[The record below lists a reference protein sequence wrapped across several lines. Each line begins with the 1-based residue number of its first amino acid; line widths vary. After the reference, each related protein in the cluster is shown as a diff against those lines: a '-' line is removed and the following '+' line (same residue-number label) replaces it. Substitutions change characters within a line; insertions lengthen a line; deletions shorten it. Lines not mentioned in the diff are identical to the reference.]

1 MRHGHW
7 PIMAPLYSG
16 TRNMQ
21 NDVISAQTIDIAEQT
36 ERLARLTNRA
46 MKASAQA
53 QGHAVKQAS
62 GSEYALMDAGTLAQ
76 AYGTFWTDVMSDPS
90 KVMDIQKTVGTEMLA
105 AWQSM
110 FGLSD
115 DEPVKDK
122 RFKDPSWSEDPI
134 SRSYRDVFLAFDRA
148 STSLLDRLP
157 DGSKAH
163 QRVSFYTRQMMSALS
178 PSNYLATNPAAR
190 KELMDTQGESLLSGL
205 ENLLTDLERGEGRLA
220 VATNDDTAF
229 EVGADLA
236 TTKGQVV
243 FQNDLM
249 QLIQYAPTTKEQ
261 HATPIL
267 FVPSW
272 INKFYILDM
281 KPENSLIKY
290 MLDRGHSV
298 FVISWAN
305 PTRDHADKDF
315 GDYMTEGP
323 LAALDVIR
331 DITGEEKANV
341 LGFCIGG
348 ILITAMLAY
357 LEGIGDD
364 RIASATTLATMVDF
378 TDVGEIGVFID
389 DERLE
394 SMRHHMAEKGYL
406 DAHHLQDMFS
416 MLREKDLIWSFV
428 EANYL
433 RGQKPPAFDLL
444 SWNSDSTRLPS
455 AMLLW
460 YLEEVYLQNGLR
472 KPGALE
478 LKGVKLDIT
487 KIKTPTF
494 ILATTEDHIAPW
506 HSIYPAT
513 EFLDGEVEF
522 VLGGSG
528 HIAGVINP
536 PNERMKYGYRTSD
549 TYPASPDEFVANAEQ
564 HKGSWWP
571 HWGEWLEAKETQKV
585 PARKP
590 ATKGK
595 YKGLEAAPGSYV
607 KAK

>member
-1 MRHGHW
+1 
-7 PIMAPLYSG
+7 
-16 TRNMQ
+16 MQ
-21 NDVISAQTIDIAEQT
+21 DDVTSAETTEIAEQT

-46 MKASAQA
+46 MMASAQM
-53 QGHAVKQAS
+53 QGHAVAQAS
-62 GSEYALMDAGTLAQ
+62 GAEYALMDAGTLAK
-76 AYGTFWTDVMSDPS
+76 AYGTFWTDMMSDPS
-90 KVMDIQKTVGTEMLA
+90 KLMDIQKTVGTEMMA
-105 AWQSM
+105 AWQAM
-110 FGLSD
+110 FGMGS

-122 RFKDPSWSEDPI
+122 RFKDQSWSDDPV
-134 SRSYRDVFLAFDRA
+134 SRSYRDVFLAFERA
-148 STSLLDRLP
+148 TDGLLDRLP
-157 DGSKAH
+157 DGSKDH
-163 QRVSFYTRQMMSALS
+163 MRVSFYTRQMMSAMS

-190 KELMDTQGESLLSGL
+190 KELMQTKGESLLAGL
-205 ENLLTDLERGEGRLA
+205 ENLLTDLERGEGRLDI
-220 VATNDDTAF
+220 ATNDEHAF
-229 EVGADLA
+229 EVGVDLA
-236 TTKGQVV
+236 TTKGEVI

-249 QLIQYAPTTKEQ
+249 QLIQYYPTTKEQ

-281 KPENSLIKY
+281 KPENSLIRY
-290 MLDRGHSV
+290 MLDQGHSV
-298 FVISWAN
+298 FVVSWVN

-315 GDYMTEGP
+315 ADYMTEGP

-348 ILITAMLAY
+348 ILVTAMLAY
-357 LEGIGDD
+357 LAEIGDD

-378 TDVGEIGVFID
+378 ENVGEIGVFVD
-389 DERLE
+389 DDRLE

-428 EANYL
+428 ESNYL
-433 RGQKPPAFDLL
+433 RGQKPRAFDLL

-472 KPGALE
+472 KPDALE
-478 LKGVKLDIT
+478 LKGVKIDIT
-487 KIKTPTF
+487 KIKTPCF
-494 ILATTEDHIAPW
+494 ILATQLDHIAPW
-506 HSIYPAT
+506 RSVYPAT
-513 EFLDGEVEF
+513 DFLGGEVEF

-536 PNERMKYGYRTSD
+536 PTERPKYNYLTSA
-549 TYPASPDEFVANAEQ
+549 TYPASPDEFEAQAEV
-564 HKGSWWP
+564 HEGSWWP
-571 HWGEWLEAKETQKV
+571 HWARWLDARGSKTV

-590 ATKGK
+590 AKKGK
-595 YKGLEAAPGSYV
+595 YKAIEAAPGSYV
-607 KAK
+607 TAD

>member
-1 MRHGHW
+1 
-7 PIMAPLYSG
+7 
-16 TRNMQ
+16 MQ
-21 NDVISAQTIDIAEQT
+21 DDATPDLTTDIAEQT

-46 MKASAQA
+46 MAASAQM
-53 QGHAVKQAS
+53 QGQAVQQAS
-62 GSEYALMDAGTLAQ
+62 GSEYALMDAGTLAK
-76 AYGTFWTDVMSDPS
+76 AYGTFWTDMMSDPA
-90 KVMDIQKTVGTEMLA
+90 KLMDIQQTVGTEMMA

-110 FGLSD
+110 FGVGS

-122 RFKDPSWSEDPI
+122 RFKDESWSDDPI

-148 STSLLDRLP
+148 TNGLLDRLP
-157 DGSKAH
+157 DGSKDH
-163 QRVSFYTRQMMSALS
+163 MRVSFYTRQMVSALS

-190 KELMDTQGESLLSGL
+190 KQIMDTQGESLLDGL
-205 ENLLTDLERGEGRLA
+205 ENLLTDLERGEGRLDI
-220 VATNDDTAF
+220 ATNDDTAF
-229 EVGADLA
+229 EVGVDLA
-236 TTKGQVV
+236 TTQGQVV

-249 QLIQYAPTTKEQ
+249 QLIQYAPLTKQQ

-281 KPENSLIKY
+281 KPENSLIRY
-290 MLDRGHSV
+290 MLDQGHTV
-298 FVISWAN
+298 FVISWVN
-305 PTRDHADKDF
+305 PTRDHAGKDF
-315 GDYMTEGP
+315 ADYMTEGP
-323 LAALDVIR
+323 LAALDIVR
-331 DITGEEKANV
+331 EITGEDKANI

-348 ILITAMLAY
+348 ILVTATLGYLAA
-357 LEGIGDD
+357 IDDD

-389 DERLE
+389 DDRLKTL
-394 SMRHHMAEKGYL
+394 RGHMEEKGYL
-406 DAHHLQDMFS
+406 EAHHLQDMFS

-428 EANYL
+428 ESNYL
-433 RGQKPPAFDLL
+433 RGQKPRAFDLL

-460 YLEEVYLQNGLR
+460 YLEKVYLNNGLR
-472 KPGALE
+472 EPGALE
-478 LKGVKLDIT
+478 LKGVKIDIT
-487 KIKTPTF
+487 KITTPTF
-494 ILATTEDHIAPW
+494 ILATSEDHIAPW
-506 HSIYPAT
+506 RSIYPAT
-513 EFLDGEVEF
+513 EFLGGEVEF

-549 TYPASPDEFVANAEQ
+549 TYPASPDGFLEIAKPHA
-564 HKGSWWP
+564 GSWWP
-571 HWGEWLEAKETQKV
+571 HWAAWLAAKETREV

-595 YKGLEAAPGSYV
+595 FKAIEAAPGSYV
-607 KAK
+607 KAV

>member
-1 MRHGHW
+1 MHD
-7 PIMAPLYSG
+7 
-16 TRNMQ
+16 
-21 NDVISAQTIDIAEQT
+21 DVTPAETIDIAAQT

-46 MKASAQA
+46 MAATAQM

-76 AYGTFWTDVMSDPS
+76 AYGTFWTDMMSDPA
-90 KVMDIQKTVGTEMLA
+90 KLMDIQQTVGTEMMA

-110 FGLSD
+110 FGVTA
-115 DEPVKDK
+115 DEPVKDR
-122 RFKDPSWSEDPI
+122 RFKDQSWSDDPI

-148 STSLLDRLP
+148 SNALLDRLP
-157 DGSKAH
+157 DGSKDH
-163 QRVSFYTRQMMSALS
+163 QRVSFYTRQMFSALS

-190 KELMDTQGESLLSGL
+190 KALMDTKGESLLSGL
-205 ENLLTDLERGEGRLA
+205 ENLLTDLERGEGRLDIS
-220 VATNDDTAF
+220 TNDETAF
-229 EVGADLA
+229 KVGVDLA
-236 TTKGQVV
+236 TTEGQVV

-249 QLIQYAPTTKEQ
+249 QLIQYAPLTKEQ

-272 INKFYILDM
+272 INKYYILDM
-281 KPENSLIKY
+281 KSENSLIRY

-298 FVISWAN
+298 FVISWVN

-315 GDYMTEGP
+315 ADYMTLGP

-331 DITGEEKANV
+331 DITGEEKANI

-348 ILITAMLAY
+348 ILVTATLAY
-357 LEGIGDD
+357 LAAIEDD

-378 TDVGEIGVFID
+378 KNVGEIGVFID
-389 DERLE
+389 DDRLA
-394 SMRHHMAEKGYL
+394 SMRAHMAENGYL
-406 DAHHLQDMFS
+406 DAHHLSDMFS

-428 EANYL
+428 ESNYL
-433 RGQKPPAFDLL
+433 RGEKPRAFDLL

-460 YLEEVYLQNGLR
+460 YLERIYLKNGLR
-472 KPGALE
+472 EPGALE
-478 LKGVKLDIT
+478 LKGVKIDIT
-487 KIKTPTF
+487 KIKTPCF
-494 ILATTEDHIAPW
+494 ILATEMDHIAPW

-513 EFLDGEVEF
+513 EFLGGDVEF

-536 PNERMKYGYRTSD
+536 PNERMKYGYRTAE
-549 TYPASPDEFVANAEQ
+549 TYPAAADEFLKQSQE

-571 HWGEWLEAKETQKV
+571 HWAGWLERRQTKKMV
-585 PARKP
+585 PARIP

-595 YKGLEAAPGSYV
+595 YKAIEPAPGSYV
-607 KAK
+607 KAT

>member
-1 MRHGHW
+1 
-7 PIMAPLYSG
+7 
-16 TRNMQ
+16 MQ
-21 NDVISAQTIDIAEQT
+21 DDATSAQTTDIAEQT

-46 MKASAQA
+46 MMASAQM
-53 QGHAVKQAS
+53 QGHAIKQAS
-62 GSEYALMDAGTLAQ
+62 GSEYALMDAGTLAK
-76 AYGTFWTDVMSDPS
+76 AYGTFWSDMISDPS
-90 KVMDIQKTVGTEMLA
+90 KLMDIQQTVGTEMMA
-105 AWQSM
+105 AWQSI
-110 FGLSD
+110 FGLSS

-122 RFKDPSWSEDPI
+122 RFKDESWSDDPI

-148 STSLLDRLP
+148 SNSLLERLP
-157 DGSKAH
+157 DGSKDH
-163 QRVSFYTRQMMSALS
+163 QRVSFYTRQMISALS

-190 KELMDTQGESLLSGL
+190 KALMDTQGESLLAGL

-229 EVGADLA
+229 EVGVDLA
-236 TTKGQVV
+236 TTAGQVV

-281 KPENSLIKY
+281 KPENSLIRY
-290 MLDRGHSV
+290 MLDQGHSV
-298 FVISWAN
+298 FVVSWVN
-305 PTRDHADKDF
+305 PTREHSEKDF
-315 GDYMTEGP
+315 AAYMTEGP

-331 DITGEEKANV
+331 NITGEEKANI

-348 ILITAMLAY
+348 ILVTAMLAY
-357 LEGIGDD
+357 LAAKGDD

-378 TDVGEIGVFID
+378 ENVGEIGVFVD
-389 DERLE
+389 DDRLA
-394 SMRHHMAEKGYL
+394 SMRVTMAEKGYL

-478 LKGVKLDIT
+478 MNGVKIDIT

-506 HSIYPAT
+506 RSIYPAT
-513 EFLDGEVEF
+513 EFFGGEVEF

-549 TYPASPDEFVANAEQ
+549 SYPASPDEFLAQAEQ

-571 HWGEWLEAKETQKV
+571 HWDKWLRAKETKKV
-585 PARKP
+585 PARKL

-595 YKGLEAAPGSYV
+595 YKAIEAAPGSYV
-607 KAK
+607 KAT

>member
-1 MRHGHW
+1 MHD
-7 PIMAPLYSG
+7 
-16 TRNMQ
+16 
-21 NDVISAQTIDIAEQT
+21 DVTPAETIDIAAQT

-46 MKASAQA
+46 MAATAQM

-76 AYGTFWTDVMSDPS
+76 AYGTFWTDMMSDPA
-90 KVMDIQKTVGTEMLA
+90 KLMDIQQTVGTEMMA

-110 FGLSD
+110 FGLTA
-115 DEPVKDK
+115 DEPVKDR
-122 RFKDPSWSEDPI
+122 RFKDQSWSDDPI

-148 STSLLDRLP
+148 SNALLDRLP
-157 DGSKAH
+157 DGSKDH
-163 QRVSFYTRQMMSALS
+163 QRVSFYTRQMFSALS

-190 KELMDTQGESLLSGL
+190 KALMDTKGESLLSGL
-205 ENLLTDLERGEGRLA
+205 ENLLTDLERGEGRLDIS
-220 VATNDDTAF
+220 TNDETAF
-229 EVGADLA
+229 KVGVDLA
-236 TTKGQVV
+236 TTEGQVV

-249 QLIQYAPTTKEQ
+249 QLIQYAPLTKEQ

-272 INKFYILDM
+272 INKYYILDM
-281 KPENSLIKY
+281 KSENSLIRY

-298 FVISWAN
+298 FVISWVN

-315 GDYMTEGP
+315 ADYMTLGP

-331 DITGEEKANV
+331 DITGEEKANI

-348 ILITAMLAY
+348 ILVTATLAY
-357 LEGIGDD
+357 LAAIEDD

-378 TDVGEIGVFID
+378 KNVGEIGVFID
-389 DERLE
+389 DDRLA
-394 SMRHHMAEKGYL
+394 SMRAHMAENGYL
-406 DAHHLQDMFS
+406 DAHHLSDMFS

-428 EANYL
+428 ESNYL
-433 RGQKPPAFDLL
+433 RGEKPRAFDLL

-460 YLEEVYLQNGLR
+460 YLERIYLKNGLR
-472 KPGALE
+472 EPGALE
-478 LKGVKLDIT
+478 LKGVKIDIT
-487 KIKTPTF
+487 KIKTPCF
-494 ILATTEDHIAPW
+494 ILATEMDHIAPW

-513 EFLDGEVEF
+513 EFLGGDVEF

-536 PNERMKYGYRTSD
+536 PNERMKYGYRTAE
-549 TYPASPDEFVANAEQ
+549 TYPAAADEFLKQSQE

-571 HWGEWLEAKETQKV
+571 HWAGWLERRQTKKMV
-585 PARKP
+585 PARIP

-595 YKGLEAAPGSYV
+595 YKAIEPAPGSYV
-607 KAK
+607 KAT

>member
-1 MRHGHW
+1 
-7 PIMAPLYSG
+7 
-16 TRNMQ
+16 MQ
-21 NDVISAQTIDIAEQT
+21 DDATPDLTTDIAEQT

-46 MKASAQA
+46 MAASAQM
-53 QGHAVKQAS
+53 QGQAVKQAS
-62 GSEYALMDAGTLAQ
+62 GSEYALMDAGTLTK
-76 AYGTFWTDVMSDPS
+76 AYGTFWTDMMSDPA
-90 KVMDIQKTVGTEMLA
+90 KLMDIQQTVGTEMMA

-110 FGLSD
+110 FGMGS

-122 RFKDPSWSEDPI
+122 RFKDDSWSDDPI

-148 STSLLDRLP
+148 TNGLLDRLP
-157 DGSKAH
+157 DGSKDH
-163 QRVSFYTRQMMSALS
+163 MRVSFYTRQMVSALA

-190 KELMDTQGESLLSGL
+190 KQIMDTQGESLLDGL
-205 ENLLTDLERGEGRLA
+205 ENLLTDLERGEGRLDI
-220 VATNDDTAF
+220 ATNDDSAF
-229 EVGADLA
+229 EVGVDLA
-236 TTKGQVV
+236 TTEGQVV

-249 QLIQYAPTTKEQ
+249 QLIQYAPLTKQQ

-281 KPENSLIKY
+281 KPENSLIRY
-290 MLDRGHSV
+290 MLDQGHTV
-298 FVISWAN
+298 FVISWVN
-305 PTRDHADKDF
+305 PTRDHAGKDF
-315 GDYMTEGP
+315 ADYMTEGP
-323 LAALDVIR
+323 LAALDIVR
-331 DITGEEKANV
+331 EITGEEKANI

-348 ILITAMLAY
+348 ILVTATLGYLAA
-357 LEGIGDD
+357 IDDD

-378 TDVGEIGVFID
+378 TNVGEIGVFID
-389 DERLE
+389 DDRLKTL
-394 SMRHHMAEKGYL
+394 RGHMEEKGYL
-406 DAHHLQDMFS
+406 EAHHLQDMFS

-428 EANYL
+428 ESNYL
-433 RGQKPPAFDLL
+433 RGQKPRAFDLL

-460 YLEEVYLQNGLR
+460 YLEKVYLNNGLR
-472 KPGALE
+472 EPGALE
-478 LKGVKLDIT
+478 LKGVKIDIT
-487 KIKTPTF
+487 KITTPTF

-506 HSIYPAT
+506 RSIYPAT
-513 EFLDGEVEF
+513 EFLGGEVEF

-549 TYPASPDEFVANAEQ
+549 TYPASPEDFLEIAQPHA
-564 HKGSWWP
+564 GSWWP
-571 HWGEWLEAKETQKV
+571 HWAAWLAAKETREV

-595 YKGLEAAPGSYV
+595 FKAIEAAPGSYV
-607 KAK
+607 KAV

>member
-1 MRHGHW
+1 
-7 PIMAPLYSG
+7 
-16 TRNMQ
+16 MQ
-21 NDVISAQTIDIAEQT
+21 DDVPSAQTTDIAEQT

-46 MKASAQA
+46 MMATAQM
-53 QGHAVKQAS
+53 QGQAVKQAS
-62 GSEYALMDAGTLAQ
+62 GSEYSLMDAGTLAK
-76 AYGTFWTDVMSDPS
+76 AYGTFWTDMMSDPA
-90 KVMDIQKTVGTEMLA
+90 KLMDIQQTVGTEMMA

-110 FGLSD
+110 FGLGS
-115 DEPVKDK
+115 DEPVKDR
-122 RFKDPSWSEDPI
+122 RFKDESWSDDPI

-148 STSLLDRLP
+148 TNGLLDRLP
-157 DGSKAH
+157 DGSKDH
-163 QRVSFYTRQMMSALS
+163 LRVSFYTRQMVSALA

-190 KELMDTQGESLLSGL
+190 KQLMDTQGESLLAGM
-205 ENLLTDLERGEGRLA
+205 ENLLTDLERGDGRLDI
-220 VATNDDTAF
+220 ATNDDTAF
-229 EVGADLA
+229 EVGVDLA

-249 QLIQYAPTTKEQ
+249 QLIQYAPTTKQQ

-281 KPENSLIKY
+281 KPENSLIRY

-298 FVISWAN
+298 FVISWVN
-305 PTRDHADKDF
+305 PTRAHADKDF
-315 GDYMTEGP
+315 SDYMTEGP

-331 DITGEEKANV
+331 DITGEEKANI

-348 ILITAMLAY
+348 ILVTATLGYLAA
-357 LEGIGDD
+357 LGDD

-378 TDVGEIGVFID
+378 KDVGEIGVFID
-389 DERLE
+389 DDRLE
-394 SMRHHMAEKGYL
+394 ILRSHMDEKGYL
-406 DAHHLQDMFS
+406 EAHHLQDMFS

-433 RGQKPPAFDLL
+433 RGEKPRAFDLL

-460 YLEEVYLQNGLR
+460 YLERIYLKNGLR
-472 KPGALE
+472 EPDALE
-478 LKGVKLDIT
+478 LKGVKIDIT
-487 KIKTPTF
+487 RIKTPTF
-494 ILATTEDHIAPW
+494 ILATHLDHIAPW

-536 PNERMKYGYRTSD
+536 PNEQMKYGYRTSK
-549 TYPASPDEFVANAEQ
+549 TYPVSADEFEAIAEQ
-564 HKGSWWP
+564 HEGSWWP
-571 HWGEWLEAKETQKV
+571 HWGDWLESRETKKV

-595 YKGLEAAPGSYV
+595 YKGIEAAPGSYV
-607 KAK
+607 KAV